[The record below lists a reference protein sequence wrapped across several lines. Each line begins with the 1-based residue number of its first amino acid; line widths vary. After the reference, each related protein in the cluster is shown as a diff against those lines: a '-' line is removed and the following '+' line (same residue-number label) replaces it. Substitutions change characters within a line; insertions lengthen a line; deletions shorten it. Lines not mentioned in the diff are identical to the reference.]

1 MVDNRYRRHAGSVF
15 SLKYHF
21 VWCPKYG
28 RPVLVGQIADDLRN
42 LLHRKAREL
51 QVTIEALEIAPDH
64 VRLFVSADPT
74 EAPQRL
80 ANQFKGFTSHVLRQ
94 RYPKLRSRLPSLWS
108 RSYYVGS
115 IGDVSE
121 EAVKQYIEAQKG
133 K

>member
-1 MVDNRYRRHAGSVF
+1 M
-15 SLKYHF
+15 
-21 VWCPKYG
+21 
-28 RPVLVGQIADDLRN
+28 LVGQIADDLRN